1 MKQFLS
7 MAYKSTFVVL
17 LVFVQS
23 NIAPVQADNPQKN
36 LLVAFKSRGVPVTIS
51 AGQLTTDWCEF
62 IVGDPGASL
71 PGLGNDN
78 GYTPPTLYYTNGDVR
93 SYGSQSYL
101 VAYHLQKSSDPNFRA
116 VQEYYMNQSAPLLLK
131 DSLLVLS
138 PLPLSR
144 IQIFNYIE
152 KFRPTAEIVTV
163 PSKIL
168 FVRRLSQSNLKQI
181 FTGVKNYLLDNDGK
195 LPLMIP
201 AKSTD
206 EIMASFSPGMPDGK
220 TFPETA
226 QGAIFPYVKDIVVLF
241 QPATQRIYLP
251 NYQLSAKSMKAI
263 KNPSHTFLFYEDAPD
278 SDGMR
283 NVLYVDG
290 HVAAITESEF
300 QKQRKAQD
308 ISKSGFPSKK

>member
-1 MKQFLS
+1 M
-7 MAYKSTFVVL
+7 YKSTFVMLFIIALTNV
-17 LVFVQS
+17 VIAQTS
-23 NIAPVQADNPQKN
+23 NQQKN
-36 LLVAFKSRGVPVTIS
+36 MLQAFKSQGIPVTIN
-51 AGQLTTDWCEF
+51 AGQMTTDWREF
-62 IVGDPGASL
+62 TVGDPGSSL
-71 PGLGNDN
+71 PGFGNDS
-78 GYTPPTLYYTNGDVR
+78 GDTPQTLYYTNGDVR
-93 SYGSQSYL
+93 SHGSQSYL
-101 VAYHLQKSSDPNFRA
+101 MAYHLQKSSDPNLRA
-116 VQEYYMNQSAPLLLK
+116 AQEYYMDQSAPLLLK

-138 PLPLSR
+138 PLPLSH
-144 IQIFNYIE
+144 IQIFNYIG
-152 KFRPTAEIVTV
+152 KFRPAAEIVTV
-163 PSKIL
+163 SSKIL

-206 EIMASFSPGMPDGK
+206 EIMASFSPGMSNGK
-220 TFPETA
+220 SFPETA

-290 HVAAITESEF
+290 HVAAITEAEF
-300 QKQRKAQD
+300 QKQCKAQG
-308 ISKSGFPSKK
+308 ISKSGFPPKK